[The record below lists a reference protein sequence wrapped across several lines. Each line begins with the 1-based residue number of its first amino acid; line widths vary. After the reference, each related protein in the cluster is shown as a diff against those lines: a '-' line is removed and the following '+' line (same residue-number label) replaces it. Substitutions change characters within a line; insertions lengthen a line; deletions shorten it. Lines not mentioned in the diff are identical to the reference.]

1 MRRPR
6 PKTAGELAD
15 LVADWNTRYPV
26 GTKVKYF
33 PVMGRLH
40 YGETKTVT
48 PAWVLS
54 GHTAVINVEG
64 VAGCVALD
72 ACRPSYDAAV

>member
-1 MRRPR
+1 MNRRR
-6 PKTAGELAD
+6 QKTAGELAD

-33 PVMGRLH
+33 PVIGGLR
-40 YGETKTVT
+40 YGETKTLT
-48 PAWVLS
+48 AAWVLS

-64 VAGCVALD
+64 VSGCVALE
-72 ACRPSYDAAV
+72 ACRPV